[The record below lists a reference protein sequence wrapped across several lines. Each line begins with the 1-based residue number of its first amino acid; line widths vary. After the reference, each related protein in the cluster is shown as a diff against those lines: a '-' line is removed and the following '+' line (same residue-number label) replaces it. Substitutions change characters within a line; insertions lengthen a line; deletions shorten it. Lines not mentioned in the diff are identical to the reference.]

1 MELYPSQEERV
12 AMKCYNTHWTT
23 NGEGT
28 IQLNTD
34 TEERDRGSQRGL
46 DTLVVHEANYVH

>member
-1 MELYPSQEERV
+1 
-12 AMKCYNTHWTT
+12 MKCFNTHWTT

-28 IQLNTD
+28 IRLSTD
-34 TEERDRGSQRGL
+34 AEERDRGSQRGL